1 METNTFIQNLKNKLN
16 STRIFD
22 EEDGSIETGDTAD
35 ERMRVLKGAEPKTA
49 EDIVAFVAYLELIN
63 VLQNQEM
70 FDRVKRIIELASI
83 NTSTEQIQ
91 VAIDILAKYER
102 PKSLFARLFND
113 HTKKFDKTYN
123 PFEDDLPIDLL

>member
-16 STRIFD
+16 NTRSYYED
-22 EEDGSIETGDTAD
+22 DGSLDTWDTAND
-35 ERMRVLKGAEPKTA
+35 RMRVLKGAEPKTA

-102 PKSLFARLFND
+102 PKSLFARLLND

-123 PFEDDLPIDLL
+123 PFRSDLPIDLL